1 VTKEYIVDFLT
12 QNKNKFEQKYHISRM
27 AIFGSFA
34 KGLQRENSD
43 IDIVYTLSD
52 GHKLSFER
60 YLELENELASTF
72 GTKID
77 LINET
82 KLNPLVLF
90 DAKKDFIYV

>member
-12 QNKNKFEQKYHISRM
+12 QNKKKFEQKYHISQM